1 MHFPSISDAGTPRT
15 ALRAHER
22 NWSIR
27 SIGAYRPGPG
37 KAHGVWFRAAFTAL
51 VLALLALAAGCAR
64 TPPEQALRETIAAME
79 SAAEARDSDALV
91 DHFADDFAG
100 PGGMDRDQFRR
111 YLALIWLRNR
121 DVGVTLG
128 PLEVELAG
136 QDRAR
141 VNFTAAARGGTG
153 WMPERA
159 EVYQV
164 KTGWRLEG
172 DEWKLISADWE

>member
-1 MHFPSISDAGTPRT
+1 MAP
-15 ALRAHER
+15 RAHER

-37 KAHGVWFRAAFTAL
+37 KARSVWFRAVFTGLA
-51 VLALLALAAGCAR
+51 VALLTLAAGCTR

-79 SAAEARDSDALV
+79 EAAEARDSETLV
-91 DHFADDFAG
+91 ENFADDFAG
-100 PGGMDRDQFRR
+100 PGEMDRDRFRR

-121 DVGVTLG
+121 NVGVTLG
-128 PLEVELAG
+128 PLEVELVG

-164 KTGWRLEG
+164 TTGWRLEG

>member
-1 MHFPSISDAGTPRT
+1 
-15 ALRAHER
+15 
-22 NWSIR
+22 
-27 SIGAYRPGPG
+27 
-37 KAHGVWFRAAFTAL
+37 
-51 VLALLALAAGCAR
+51 
-64 TPPEQALRETIAAME
+64 ME

-91 DHFADDFAG
+91 ENFADDFAG
-100 PGGMDRDQFRR
+100 PGGMDRDRFRR
-111 YLALIWLRNR
+111 YLALLWLRNR
-121 DVGVTLG
+121 QVGVTLG
-128 PLEVELAG
+128 PLEVELVG

-172 DEWKLISADWE
+172 DDWKLISADWE